1 MLQEVP
7 EEIIQKAA
15 KYMQDPTSNFI
26 YVLEMG
32 KKFKDAG
39 LKPIYLYNL
48 QDNVIYVTTEER
60 MEKKLN

>member
-26 YVLEMG
+26 YALEMG

-39 LKPIYLYNL
+39 MKPIYLYNL
-48 QDNVIYVTTEER
+48 MDNIILVTTEER
-60 MEKKLN
+60 IENKLN

>member
-26 YVLEMG
+26 YAQEMG

-39 LKPIYLYNL
+39 MNPIYLYNL
-48 QDNVIYVTTEER
+48 MDNIILVTTEER
-60 MEKKLN
+60 IENKLN